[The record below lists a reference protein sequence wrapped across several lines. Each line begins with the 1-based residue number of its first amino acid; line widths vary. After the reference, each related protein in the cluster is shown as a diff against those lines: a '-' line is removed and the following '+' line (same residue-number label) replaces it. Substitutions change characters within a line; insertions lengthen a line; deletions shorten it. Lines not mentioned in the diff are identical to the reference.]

1 MAFGRLRGA
10 VERSIRAAKK
20 AGRLDLDANAAM
32 LCSIR
37 YQADLI
43 DAEHGD
49 VSYNVWRTF
58 NSTCAQLG
66 FDIQKNTS
74 SAQSTPTESV
84 APRNDFEE
92 FLSRRKA

>member
-20 AGRLDLDANAAM
+20 DGRLDLDANAAM

-37 YQADLI
+37 YQADMI
-43 DAEHGD
+43 DHEHGD

-66 FDIQKNTS
+66 FDLQQASKQT
-74 SAQSTPTESV
+74 AGTAGAAP
-84 APRNDFEE
+84 PRNDFEDY
-92 FLSRRKA
+92 LRKYG